1 MMNVARRIGRGFGPM
16 VLLLVVA
23 LSTGGTSGCSSD
35 SGGATEP
42 ELPPPPPPP
51 PPPPLACVTN
61 NTATL
66 ISRND
71 SQSARNYVVVLNGS
85 IIGTIVPGDST
96 ISTVAAQI
104 AHTLEFNLDN
114 MGTPAC
120 SQANPILAQC
130 ATNTFFCTF

>member
-16 VLLLVVA
+16 ALLLVVA

-42 ELPPPPPPP
+42 TPP

-120 SQANPILAQC
+120 TQANPILAQC
-130 ATNTFFCTF
+130 AKNTFFCTF